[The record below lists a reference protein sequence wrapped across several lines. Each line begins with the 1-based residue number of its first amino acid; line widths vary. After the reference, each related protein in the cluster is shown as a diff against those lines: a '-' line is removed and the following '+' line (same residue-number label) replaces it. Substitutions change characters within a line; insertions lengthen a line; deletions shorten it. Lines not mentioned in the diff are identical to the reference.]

1 MNNWIV
7 NWCQEKVSSNDNVE
21 SIEIIDDNHVEIRC
35 QNSEVY
41 NVAVISE
48 SYITMDLIEKVI
60 KDNTQFLFNIK
71 KEPLI
76 EGEVLAYAE
85 VKRFGIGGFGDIMR
99 AINSKNLREY
109 QNPETKFI
117 MEGLK
122 QHTNVYSI
130 IRLDNRRYKVIKI
143 GFKEDT
149 ILALNNYDLTAEK
162 VREAKSKYRT
172 FDVILASNPN
182 ARISSIANDVAK
194 ELGLKILTWRQ
205 LLGRLNS

>member
-99 AINSKNLREY
+99 AINNENLTEY

-172 FDVILASNPN
+172 FDVILASNTN

>member
-99 AINSKNLREY
+99 AINNENLTEY

-130 IRLDNRRYKVIKI
+130 IRLDNRRYK
-143 GFKEDT
+143 
-149 ILALNNYDLTAEK
+149 L
-162 VREAKSKYRT
+162 
-172 FDVILASNPN
+172 
-182 ARISSIANDVAK
+182 
-194 ELGLKILTWRQ
+194 
-205 LLGRLNS
+205 

>member
-99 AINSKNLREY
+99 AINNENLTEY

-194 ELGLKILTWRQ
+194 ELGLKRKKILK
-205 LLGRLNS
+205 

>member
-99 AINSKNLREY
+99 AINNENLTEY

-149 ILALNNYDLTAEK
+149 ILALNDYDLTAEK

>member
-99 AINSKNLREY
+99 AINNENLTEY

-130 IRLDNRRYKVIKI
+130 IRLDYRRYKVIKI

>member
-7 NWCQEKVSSNDNVE
+7 NWCQEKVSSNDSVE

-99 AINSKNLREY
+99 AINNENLTEY

-149 ILALNNYDLTAEK
+149 ILALNDYDLTAEK

-182 ARISSIANDVAK
+182 ARISNIANDVAK

>member
-99 AINSKNLREY
+99 AINNENLTEY

-143 GFKEDT
+143 
-149 ILALNNYDLTAEK
+149 
-162 VREAKSKYRT
+162 
-172 FDVILASNPN
+172 
-182 ARISSIANDVAK
+182 
-194 ELGLKILTWRQ
+194 
-205 LLGRLNS
+205 

>member
-99 AINSKNLREY
+99 AINNENLTEY

-194 ELGLKILTWRQ
+194 ELGLKILNWRQ
-205 LLGRLNS
+205 LLGRFNS